1 MFSDTVKE
9 IFDSLRMT
17 ASATNVY
24 GYFHI
29 YFTCIYY
36 IVQDSLEANMCT
48 SENYTGSICRE
59 VLQVQ
64 QSCLPDRNT
73 TNTIL
78 IATDP
83 TTRQLSKEEE
93 AVKLI
98 EAILSQSPTSK
109 CVEELIPFLCFYIF
123 PLCDSSGRLY
133 QPSSVDCSAIVTNG
147 TCANEIEIVTNLIT
161 EDECQVLPEIS
172 TTLKC
177 NGKPLVLSI

>member
-1 MFSDTVKE
+1 MVKR
-9 IFDSLRMT
+9 IRLLIWGNFLL
-17 ASATNVY
+17 
-24 GYFHI
+24 
-29 YFTCIYY
+29 CIK
-36 IVQDSLEANMCT
+36 ILHVVQDSTEADICT

-73 TNTIL
+73 TNIIL

-133 QPSSVDCSAIVTNG
+133 QPSSVDCSTIIVTNG
-147 TCANEIEIVTNLIT
+147 TCANEIEIVTNMIT
-161 EDECQVLPEIS
+161 EDECQVLPEMS
-172 TTLKC
+172 TALIQKC
-177 NGKPLVLSI
+177 NGMQ